1 MLLFFFNNVIIKKYI
16 NTGKDDM
23 ESLDDART

>member
-1 MLLFFFNNVIIKKYI
+1 MLLFFFNVIIKKYV

-23 ESLDDART
+23 ESLDVART